1 MAEALCGPSNPLQNI
16 QKQTGVDRT
25 LQQDRS
31 VLIQPLSQNFRSASN
46 RSAGH
51 LDAEF
56 QAFQAGHPLG
66 GGFQEQYRFQQ
77 SSLIPR
83 PSSQQSSGWATDF
96 QRLDL
101 NHARASP
108 IPPSQFKHEAP
119 LQRHTPGGWHHE
131 FVQQQSRQLSA
142 QNYTPQMYG
151 GSNFHPQEQYLSFSN
166 LTDTGDFVSPISQ
179 QKQPENWVEDVFD
192 EAAFEK
198 AFDTAR
204 TEVLQTDAHS
214 AQNTSVTEHQQ
225 VESLGIEEDLKK
237 WWATDPL
244 LKLRDGAD
252 SDDLSEQLLQ
262 SIIAHQRIF
271 LDQSDSEK
279 FADSYP
285 IRELKIGSDAI
296 LEEASKLQEEHDP
309 SREAD
314 DLARTAGQLLDN
326 LKDEHSQKFQNS
338 SFLAL
343 MRQLRDKEVRVEGDQ
358 MVDNT
363 QPLHPGG
370 QHYPDGSQRIFTH
383 PIEGD
388 HL

>member
-1 MAEALCGPSNPLQNI
+1 
-16 QKQTGVDRT
+16 
-25 LQQDRS
+25 
-31 VLIQPLSQNFRSASN
+31 
-46 RSAGH
+46 
-51 LDAEF
+51 
-56 QAFQAGHPLG
+56 
-66 GGFQEQYRFQQ
+66 
-77 SSLIPR
+77 
-83 PSSQQSSGWATDF
+83 
-96 QRLDL
+96 
-101 NHARASP
+101 
-108 IPPSQFKHEAP
+108 
-119 LQRHTPGGWHHE
+119 
-131 FVQQQSRQLSA
+131 
-142 QNYTPQMYG
+142 MYG

-358 MVDNT
+358 MVDVSSASST
-363 QPLHPGG
+363 SFRQ
-370 QHYPDGSQRIFTH
+370 
-383 PIEGD
+383 
-388 HL
+388 